1 MVRSSS
7 VDPDKVQKCIKYLKN
22 RPDTKVP
29 AAMKLTNFSIEEVAD
44 RSLHRFIMR
53 SLPGKTMKGLKAHA
67 LGSLPPPPPQPDH
80 AERRLNLAIDDEG
93 AVVEPGSCACAMA
106 VTLSP
111 LLPRPPPFATPQSG
125 PSSSAVSMASAVLI
139 TASLMTAV
147 NKRKIWDRTY
157 LQKRNFVSSTSS
169 PMPPL
174 PPPPPPLPPPPPP
187 PPLSP
192 TDSRLLPTS
201 PQQLI
206 HGL

>member
-1 MVRSSS
+1 
-7 VDPDKVQKCIKYLKN
+7 
-22 RPDTKVP
+22 
-29 AAMKLTNFSIEEVAD
+29 MKLTNFSIEEVAD

-67 LGSLPPPPPQPDH
+67 LGSLPPPPPQPDR
-80 AERRLNLAIDDEG
+80 AEQRLNLAIDDEG
-93 AVVEPGSCACAMA
+93 AVVEPGSCAFAMA

-111 LLPRPPPFATPQSG
+111 LLPRPPPFAMPQSG
-125 PSSSAVSMASAVLI
+125 PSSSAVSMASAALI
-139 TASLMTAV
+139 AASLMTAV

-157 LQKRNFVSSTSS
+157 LQKKKLRFLNFEPNSAATAATTAVATAAAA
-169 PMPPL
+169 
-174 PPPPPPLPPPPPP
+174 

-192 TDSRLLPTS
+192 TDSRLSPTS